1 MMSGKLRLDDEN
13 EPNVSQPVLAEMLFT
28 SISEHEAA
36 LARVSRLLHDD
47 VSQVLSAVGLQLDA
61 MRMDFRELAPGV
73 NDRTA
78 EIQRML
84 EQAIEQLR
92 DISNELN
99 PSIVER
105 AGLHFALERLTGKA
119 GKNFQGTLRL
129 QMDPAARVPT
139 PLAKAFYK
147 IAEFALENAMARP
160 GCSLIEVQLKRSHG
174 DFVLEITDNSTA
186 DDSESSARSL
196 ARLMMGYH
204 ASQNQIDLSVN
215 IIPEKGAL
223 LRASHPVAE
232 DAIQS

>member
-1 MMSGKLRLDDEN
+1 MSSKLRLDDKSASKVS
-13 EPNVSQPVLAEMLFT
+13 EPALAEMLFA

-105 AGLHFALERLTGKA
+105 AGLHFALERLIGKV
-119 GKNFQGTLRL
+119 GKSFPGTLRL
-129 QMDPAARVPT
+129 QMDPAAHVPT

-147 IAEFALENAMARP
+147 IAECALESALARP
-160 GCSLIEVQLKRSHG
+160 GCSMIEIQLKRSRG
-174 DFVLEITDNSTA
+174 EFVLEIA
-186 DDSESSARSL
+186 DDTTIDDSDSSARSL
-196 ARLMMGYH
+196 ARLLMDYH
-204 ASQNQIDLSVN
+204 ASENQIALSVKGN
-215 IIPEKGAL
+215 SEKGTL
-223 LRASHPVAE
+223 LRASHPIVE
-232 DAIQS
+232 GSVQG

>member
-1 MMSGKLRLDDEN
+1 
-13 EPNVSQPVLAEMLFT
+13 MLFAA
-28 SISEHEAA
+28 ISEHEAA

-105 AGLHFALERLTGKA
+105 AGLHFALERLIGKM
-119 GKNFQGTLRL
+119 GKSFNGTLRL
-129 QMDPAARVPT
+129 QIDPAAHVPT

-147 IAEFALENAMARP
+147 IAECGLENAMARP
-160 GCSLIEVQLKRSHG
+160 GCSLIEVQLKRSRG
-174 DFVLEITDNSTA
+174 DFVLEIADNSTV
-186 DDSESSARSL
+186 DRSESNSRSL
-196 ARLMMGYH
+196 TRLLMDYYAAKNH
-204 ASQNQIDLSVN
+204 VALSVN
-215 IIPEKGAL
+215 STPGKGDL

-232 DAIQS
+232 SAVEG

>member
-1 MMSGKLRLDDEN
+1 MSSEPRRDDKSASMVP
-13 EPNVSQPVLAEMLFT
+13 EPALAEMLFA

-73 NDRTA
+73 NDRTT

-84 EQAIEQLR
+84 EQAIGQLR

-105 AGLHFALERLTGKA
+105 AGLHFAMERLIGKV
-119 GKNFQGTLRL
+119 GKSFEGALRL
-129 QMDPAARVPT
+129 QMDPTVHVPT

-147 IAEFALENAMARP
+147 IAEWALENALARP
-160 GCSLIEVQLKRSHG
+160 GCSMIEIQLKRSRG
-174 DFVLEITDNSTA
+174 EFVLEIADNSTA
-186 DDSESSARSL
+186 GDSDSGARSL
-196 ARLMMGYH
+196 TRLLMDYH
-204 ASQNQIDLSVN
+204 ASKNEIALSVKAG
-215 IIPEKGAL
+215 PEKGTL
-223 LRASHPVAE
+223 LRASH
-232 DAIQS
+232 AIVDGAAQG

>member
-1 MMSGKLRLDDEN
+1 
-13 EPNVSQPVLAEMLFT
+13 MLFAA
-28 SISEHEAA
+28 ISEHEAA

-84 EQAIEQLR
+84 EQAIERLR

-105 AGLHFALERLTGKA
+105 AGLQFALERLIGRMA
-119 GKNFQGTLRL
+119 KNFKGALRL

-139 PLAKAFYK
+139 PLAKALYK
-147 IAEFALENAMARP
+147 IAECGLENAMARP
-160 GCSLIEVQLKRSHG
+160 GCTLIEAQLKRSRG
-174 DFVLEITDNSTA
+174 DFVLEIADNSA
-186 DDSESSARSL
+186 AGHSDSNSRSL
-196 ARLMMGYH
+196 TRLLMDYH
-204 ASQNQIDLSVN
+204 AAKNHVALSVN
-215 IIPEKGAL
+215 SIPGKGGL
-223 LRASHPVAE
+223 LRASHPAAE
-232 DAIQS
+232 IALEG